1 LKIKHLIWLVLG
13 ALLVL
18 VLLGPRPS
26 VEYTLRSPD
35 LPPWTDGSRADLEAL
50 ERHLA
55 DAEARVEDLV
65 PGAGKRIL
73 WADPE
78 APNRTRHAVVYLH
91 GFSATRQETAPLSR
105 EVARALGANLFETR
119 LTGHGRSGQAMA
131 EGSVDAW
138 LNDGLEALE
147 VGRRIGDRVVI
158 IGTSTGGTLATWLAS
173 GPDFG
178 EAGQALDQQA
188 RVWGGPPSLE
198 GSLEALVLIS
208 PNFGPADR
216 SSRVLLWPW
225 GGWLA
230 ERIVGPER
238 CFEPVN
244 ELQEEFWTECY
255 PTRALLPMMGLV
267 DLVDG
272 LDPSRVTP
280 PTLVIYSSHDQV
292 VDPELTLGTFERW
305 GSSRKELLSVETSG
319 DPSNHVVVG
328 EILSSEN
335 TGPLARAITRFV
347 QGAEPGG

>member
-1 LKIKHLIWLVLG
+1 MPI
-13 ALLVL
+13 
-18 VLLGPRPS
+18 
-26 VEYTLRSPD
+26 
-35 LPPWTDGSRADLEAL
+35 
-50 ERHLA
+50 
-55 DAEARVEDLV
+55 
-65 PGAGKRIL
+65 
-73 WADPE
+73 
-78 APNRTRHAVVYLH
+78 
-91 GFSATRQETAPLSR
+91 
-105 EVARALGANLFETR
+105 
-119 LTGHGRSGQAMA
+119 
-131 EGSVDAW
+131 
-138 LNDGLEALE
+138 
-147 VGRRIGDRVVI
+147 
-158 IGTSTGGTLATWLAS
+158 
-173 GPDFG
+173 
-178 EAGQALDQQA
+178 
-188 RVWGGPPSLE
+188 
-198 GSLEALVLIS
+198 
-208 PNFGPADR
+208 
-216 SSRVLLWPW
+216 
-225 GGWLA
+225 
-230 ERIVGPER
+230 GPER